1 MELQKVTIH
10 LMRLMAKNMGTDP
23 ETLASFFED
32 GTQGIRMNYY
42 PPCVQASQVIGL
54 APHSDA
60 TGLTLL
66 IQLNEVE
73 GLQIKKMANGCLL
86 NPSLVHLSSILET

>member
-32 GTQGIRMNYY
+32 GTRGMRMNYY
-42 PPCVQASQVIGL
+42 PPCAQGSKVFGL
-54 APHSDA
+54 APHADA
-60 TGLTLL
+60 TGSG
-66 IQLNEVE
+66 ER
-73 GLQIKKMANGCLL
+73 
-86 NPSLVHLSSILET
+86 S